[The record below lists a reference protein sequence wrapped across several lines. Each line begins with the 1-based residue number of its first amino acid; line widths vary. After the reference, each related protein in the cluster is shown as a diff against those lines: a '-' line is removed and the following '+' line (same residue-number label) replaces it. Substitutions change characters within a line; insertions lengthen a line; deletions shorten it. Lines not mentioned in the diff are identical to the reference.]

1 MPLLLLAVPVAATL
15 AGGMLALHLRRYLSL
30 LIAAGA
36 GLLLGAAFLDLLP
49 EAIEIGRGAGLRSSL
64 VLGLTLL
71 SFLLFYAVHFASR
84 RGDIAGLRNRFGAAM
99 LIFHSFRD
107 GLAIGAA
114 YAASPSAGYAVA
126 LGIAAHDF
134 GDGMNTVILTTGG
147 AAPTLV
153 DYSFLLAD
161 ALAPLAGGLLA
172 ASWALSPRVSVVLL
186 VLAAGYFLQ
195 MAAVDFLPRMRAA
208 EPRHRPF
215 LLPTAV
221 LGCAFIYAANR
232 LLAF

>member
-1 MPLLLLAVPVAATL
+1 M
-15 AGGMLALHLRRYLSL
+15 

-49 EAIEIGRGAGLRSSL
+49 EALEIGHSTGLRASA
-64 VLGLTLL
+64 VLGLALL
-71 SFLLFYAVHFASR
+71 SFILFYGVDYASNR
-84 RGDIAGLRNRFGAAM
+84 QGREGLRNRFGAAM

-114 YAASPSAGYAVA
+114 YTASHTAGYAVA

-134 GDGMNTVILTTGG
+134 GDGMTTVILTTGG
-147 AAPTLV
+147 EAPTLV
-153 DYSFLLAD
+153 DYGFLLAD
-161 ALAPLAGGLLA
+161 ALAPLAGGVLA
-172 ASWALSPRVSVVLL
+172 AWWSLSPRVSVILL

-195 MAAVDFLPRMRAA
+195 MATVDFLPRMRAA
-208 EPRHRPF
+208 EPRHRP
-215 LLPTAV
+215 LLVPTAV

-232 LLAF
+232 LLAI

>member
-15 AGGMLALHLRRYLSL
+15 AGGMLALRLRRYISL
-30 LIAAGA
+30 LVAAGA

-49 EAIEIGRGAGLRSSL
+49 EALEIGRDAGLRSSA

-71 SFLLFYAVHFASR
+71 SFLLFFTSNHILSR
-84 RGDIAGLRNRFGAAM
+84 RRRPRLQNRFGAAM
-99 LIFHSFRD
+99 LVFHSFRD

-114 YAASPSAGYAVA
+114 YTASPSAGYAVA

-147 AAPTLV
+147 KAPTV
-153 DYSFLLAD
+153 IDYGFLLAD

-172 ASWALSPRVSVVLL
+172 AFWALSPRVSVLLL

-195 MAAVDFLPRMRAA
+195 MATVDFLPRMRAA
-208 EPRHRPF
+208 EPRHRPL
-215 LLPTAV
+215 LLPTAA